1 MNPILTRSIL
11 ALAAS
16 AAGLASL
23 PEPETPKDLSNYQQR
38 CSQALAYFVTQIPQ
52 IDKGRHQ
59 VTMGEAH
66 RPSWVAAEYA
76 KKGLGI
82 STSLHISRLAVD
94 LNLFVDGVYQVDG
107 TAHKPL
113 AELWLKVGPAFG
125 VVPAA
130 GYYFN
135 DGNHY
140 SCSWGGRK

>member
-1 MNPILTRSIL
+1 MNPIITRSIV
-11 ALAAS
+11 ALATA
-16 AAGLASL
+16 AAGLAFL
-23 PEPETPKDLSNYQQR
+23 PEPDTAKDLSNYQQR
-38 CSQALAYFVTQIPQ
+38 CAQALSYFVTQIPV

-107 TAHKPL
+107 KAHKPL
-113 AELWLKVGPAFG
+113 AELWMKVGPSFG

-140 SCSWGGRK
+140 SCSWDGRK